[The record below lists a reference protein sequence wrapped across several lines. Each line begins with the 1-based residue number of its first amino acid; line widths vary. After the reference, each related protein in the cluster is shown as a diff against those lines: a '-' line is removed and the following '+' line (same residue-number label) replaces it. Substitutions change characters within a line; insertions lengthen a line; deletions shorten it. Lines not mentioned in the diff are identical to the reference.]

1 MVNTVTLLSTPYSP
15 FATRYSRASSLP
27 ARILAGLVHLHP
39 GIGRHQPDFVR
50 QRHDLEAHVDGAYG
64 TFGAGAV
71 DAGIEAALAALF
83 DDLLVDLQDFRLVA
97 VKLRHQAI
105 GEAQVGRAD
114 IDAVDAFDV
123 EDRFHVLDRRLGF
136 HHREQHN
143 LVVCGG
149 LIGAGRTVHA
159 GTDRSVRARAARRI
173 FGVGDELL
181 GLLLGVDHRTDHTV
195 G

>member
-1 MVNTVTLLSTPYSP
+1 VTLLSTPYSP

-50 QRHDLEAHVDGAYG
+50 QRHELEAHVDGAYR
-64 TFGAGAV
+64 TLSAGAV
-71 DAGIEAALAALF
+71 DARIEAALAALL

-105 GEAQVGRAD
+105 GEAEVGRAD

-123 EDRFHVLDRRLGF
+123 EDRFHVLDSGPGLHHRQQHDLIVRRL
-136 HHREQHN
+136 
-143 LVVCGG
+143 
-149 LIGAGRTVHA
+149 LIGAGRAVHA
-159 GTDRSVRARAARRI
+159 GADRTVGADALRRI
-173 FGVGDELL
+173 FGV
-181 GLLLGVDHRTDHTV
+181 
-195 G
+195 